1 MRKVIPLI
9 AGALLVGTVGLLR
22 DGGQAEAPRPRAASK
37 KKRTIATA
45 QKRSPA
51 KARRRAK
58 SRRR

>member
-9 AGALLVGTVGLLR
+9 AGALLAGTVGLLR
-22 DGGQAEAPRPRAASK
+22 DGGTAEAPRPRAGSK
-37 KKRTIATA
+37 RKRTIGTA

-51 KARRRAK
+51 KAKRQAK